1 MIEIEQETH
10 MKKIKFSAPKRQ
22 ALAGVALAL
31 LAGWTGVAQAQ
42 TAWPSKPI
50 KIVVPYAPGGAND
63 ILARVVAEKLAPA
76 LGQPVMVE
84 NKPGAG
90 AIVGTE
96 LVVKAAPDGYTLLM
110 AASGPIVFNPA
121 LMAKLSYN
129 PMTDLTPISLV
140 GSFPMILA
148 VNEASPHKT
157 FAELVS
163 NSKANPSKFNYS
175 YPSASFQLVMELVKT
190 KTGLK
195 ALNVPYQGSAPSIN
209 AVLTQEVQMTLIDS
223 GPIAA
228 LLKSGKLRALG
239 VTSEQRLA
247 AYPQVPTLKEQG
259 IDVSVNFWSGL
270 LAPAGTP
277 APIVKRVQE
286 EVARIM
292 ALPDVQERMAKLDIK
307 GVGSTSAELAK
318 TISQE
323 IQLWT
328 QVAKDNNIKAE

>member
-1 MIEIEQETH
+1 MTH
-10 MKKIKFSAPKRQ
+10 TQFSSSKRM
-22 ALAGVALAL
+22 AVLGTAFTL
-31 LAGWTGVAQAQ
+31 LASLSGVVHAQ
-42 TAWPSKPI
+42 TAWPSKPVR
-50 KIVVPYAPGGAND
+50 IVVPYAPGGAND

-76 LGQPVMVE
+76 LGQPVVVE

-121 LMAKLSYN
+121 LVAKLSYN
-129 PMTDLTPISLV
+129 PMTDLTPITVV

-148 VNEASPHKT
+148 VNEASPAKT
-157 FAELVS
+157 FSELV
-163 NSKANPSKFNYS
+163 NLTKASPSKFNYS

-195 ALNVPYQGSAPSIN
+195 AMNVPYQGSAPSIN

-228 LLKSGKLRALG
+228 LLKAGKLRALG

-247 AYPQVPTLKEQG
+247 AYPQVPTMKEQG
-259 IDVSVNFWSGL
+259 VDVSVNFWSGL

-307 GVGSTSAELAK
+307 AIGSSSAEMAK

-323 IQLWT
+323 IQMWT

>member
-1 MIEIEQETH
+1 MKLSKKLTH
-10 MKKIKFSAPKRQ
+10 KRQ
-22 ALAGVALAL
+22 ALLGMALITL
-31 LAGWTGVAQAQ
+31 SSLCGMAQAQ
-42 TAWPSKPI
+42 TAWPNKPI

-76 LGQPVMVE
+76 LGQPVLVE

-90 AIVGTE
+90 AAIGTE
-96 LVVKAAPDGYTLLM
+96 LVAKAAPDGYTLLM

-121 LMAKLSYN
+121 LVAKLSYN
-129 PMTDLTPISLV
+129 PVTDLSPITLV

-148 VNEASPHKT
+148 VNEASPAKT
-157 FAELVS
+157 FTELVS
-163 NSKANPSKFNYS
+163 MTKANPNKFNYS
-175 YPSASFQLVMELVKT
+175 YPSASFQLVMELVKA
-190 KTGLK
+190 KTGMK
-195 ALNVPYQGSAPSIN
+195 AMNVPYQGSAPSIN

-239 VTSEQRLA
+239 VTSEQRLP

-259 IDVSVNFWSGL
+259 IDLSVNFWSGL

-292 ALPDVQERMAKLDIK
+292 ALTDVQERLGKLDIK
-307 GVGSTSAELAK
+307 PVGGSSADLAK
-318 TISQE
+318 IISQE

-328 QVAKDNNIKAE
+328 QVAKENNIKAE